1 MTTQDMLDNEVRQI
15 YLLRRHALKV
25 LDRELCAHGLGHG
38 TYKYLYALFVEDR
51 RSQQALADRVGDDK
65 AAATRAL
72 ARLEKLGFI
81 HREPDT
87 EDRRMIVVSLTPSGE
102 ALRPEIVAAVGEA
115 CHAMTATL
123 EADEAALFRR
133 LLAKAVAGVE
143 VSAN

>member
-1 MTTQDMLDNEVRQI
+1 
-15 YLLRRHALKV
+15 
-25 LDRELCAHGLGHG
+25 
-38 TYKYLYALFVEDR
+38 
-51 RSQQALADRVGDDK
+51 
-65 AAATRAL
+65 
-72 ARLEKLGFI
+72 LEKLGFI

-115 CHAMTATL
+115 CQAMTATL
-123 EADEAALFRR
+123 EPDEAALFRR